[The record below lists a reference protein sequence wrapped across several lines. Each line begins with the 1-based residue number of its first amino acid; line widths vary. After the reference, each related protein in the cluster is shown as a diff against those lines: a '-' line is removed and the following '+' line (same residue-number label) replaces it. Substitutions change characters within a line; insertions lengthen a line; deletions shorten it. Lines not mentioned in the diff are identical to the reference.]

1 MGCEIMAKTETPKN
15 QKDVRIL
22 AINKNANF
30 SLRFNQAGYEHVEVV
45 NNCRRVVERLENRD
59 YDILAVANV
68 KEFVHQLGELRER
81 DQKKIC
87 ALPLFVFGGR
97 QKEIVLEAIQMGAA
111 DYATNRIV
119 PGHLRRKIEHILSND
134 IPKRELS
141 DGLLTVLPKVLK
153 DDQIEILF
161 WPDSPEEVERLTQEL
176 KEDFLESEK
185 KKNKNLSQNEMDALL
200 VANNLANQNTD
211 KRIATYDYKHPQRVS
226 KMQQRTLENLHANL
240 ARALASAYST
250 IQRSVVDCDIAF
262 VDQTT
267 YGEFIISLSNPSCSY
282 TFTVQPLDGPAIFD
296 FSLPVAYSFIDRQF
310 GGSGG
315 NPPQEARP
323 LTSLERTVMSKVITR
338 TLAEFEAA
346 WLPLIKI
353 RVSDAELETNPEF
366 MQIAAPSDTVVLIAF
381 EVNSQH
387 ASGLVTLCLP
397 YFTLEPVMAYLNPQ
411 TWASRERRGSQN
423 TRAQIKQKRM
433 DQLKGIP
440 TEVTATWGW
449 GSLTAEELAQ
459 LQEGDT
465 LVLNTR
471 TNDPSIVFVEDRPMF
486 LAKPGQSEK
495 NNYAVEIIR
504 ALSDEE
510 LRQYM

>member
-1 MGCEIMAKTETPKN
+1 MAKKDTERN
-15 QKDVRIL
+15 SRDVRIL

-45 NNCRRVVERLENRD
+45 NDCRRVVERLESQD
-59 YDILAVANV
+59 YDILVVSNV
-68 KEFVHQLGELRER
+68 KEFVHQVSELRER
-81 DQKKIC
+81 YQKKIRS
-87 ALPLFVFGGR
+87 LPLFVFGGR
-97 QKEIVLEAIQMGAA
+97 QKEIVLEAIQHGAA

-119 PGHLRRKIEHILSND
+119 PGHLRRKIEHILSTE
-134 IPKRELS
+134 IPKRELP
-141 DGLLTVLPKVLK
+141 DDLMAVLPKVLK

-161 WPDSPEEVERLTQEL
+161 WPDSPEE
-176 KEDFLESEK
+176 LESLIKDFKKEK
-185 KKNKNLSQNEMDALL
+185 KKDIMSKEEIDSILNAGKQEVKDKSKNQKDQTS
-200 VANNLANQNTD
+200 TG
-211 KRIATYDYKHPQRVS
+211 KPIITYDYKHPQRVS
-226 KMQQRTLENLHANL
+226 KMQQRTLENLHQNL
-240 ARALASAYST
+240 ARALASAFST

-267 YGEFIISLSNPSCSY
+267 YGEFIMSLSNPSCSY
-282 TFTVQPLDGPAIFD
+282 TFTIEPLGGPAIFD

-310 GGSGG
+310 GGTGG

-338 TLAEFEAA
+338 TLAEFEKA
-346 WLPLIKI
+346 WAPLLKI

-387 ASGLVTLCLP
+387 ASGLVSLCMP
-397 YFTLEPVMAYLNPQ
+397 YFTLEPVMVYLNPQ
-411 TWASRERRGSQN
+411 AWASRERRGSQHSR
-423 TRAQIKQKRM
+423 TQIKQKRL

-440 TEVTATWGW
+440 AEVTATWGR

-471 TNDPSIVFVEDRPMF
+471 VDDPSIVFVEDRPMF

-495 NNYAVEIIR
+495 HKHAIEIIR
-504 ALSDEE
+504 ALSEEE

>member
-1 MGCEIMAKTETPKN
+1 
-15 QKDVRIL
+15 
-22 AINKNANF
+22 
-30 SLRFNQAGYEHVEVV
+30 
-45 NNCRRVVERLENRD
+45 
-59 YDILAVANV
+59 
-68 KEFVHQLGELRER
+68 
-81 DQKKIC
+81 
-87 ALPLFVFGGR
+87 
-97 QKEIVLEAIQMGAA
+97 
-111 DYATNRIV
+111 
-119 PGHLRRKIEHILSND
+119 
-134 IPKRELS
+134 
-141 DGLLTVLPKVLK
+141 
-153 DDQIEILF
+153 
-161 WPDSPEEVERLTQEL
+161 
-176 KEDFLESEK
+176 
-185 KKNKNLSQNEMDALL
+185 
-200 VANNLANQNTD
+200 
-211 KRIATYDYKHPQRVS
+211 
-226 KMQQRTLENLHANL
+226 
-240 ARALASAYST
+240 
-250 IQRSVVDCDIAF
+250 
-262 VDQTT
+262 
-267 YGEFIISLSNPSCSY
+267 
-282 TFTVQPLDGPAIFD
+282 
-296 FSLPVAYSFIDRQF
+296 
-310 GGSGG
+310 
-315 NPPQEARP
+315 
-323 LTSLERTVMSKVITR
+323 